1 MEALSGLIFA
11 AFGAGATGLLLRWH
25 VRRTVRAVIAQAEAD
40 KRRRRSEAV
49 ARGNRTRALKRAE
62 AVRAKAEE
70 LTATAGAPIG
80 FSIGGNPFA
89 PAVPGQ
95 GEAQA

>member
-25 VRRTVRAVIAQAEAD
+25 ARRTVRAVIAQAEAD

-49 ARGNRTRALKRAE
+49 ARGNRTRALKRAQ

-70 LTATAGAPIG
+70 LTRQETVSTVRQAVST
-80 FSIGGNPFA
+80 FSPVA
-89 PAVPGQ
+89 LGQ